1 MPKFRIHR
9 GYGYVGTDD
18 SEIIEVDCLETAEE
32 EAKPFAMERVEWWA
46 EPVEDEAEE

>member
-9 GYGYVGTDD
+9 GYGFVGCDD

-32 EAKPFAMERVEWWA
+32 EAQSFAMERVEWWVEA
-46 EPVEDEAEE
+46 VEDGEDE